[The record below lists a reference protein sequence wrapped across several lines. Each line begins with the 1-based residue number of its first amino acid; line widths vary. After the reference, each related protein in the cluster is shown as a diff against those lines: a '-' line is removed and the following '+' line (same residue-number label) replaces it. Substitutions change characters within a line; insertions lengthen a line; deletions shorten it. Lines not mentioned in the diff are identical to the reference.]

1 MVWWEVIARLALAMV
16 LGGLVGMQREFQR
29 NAAGFRTHTLV
40 ALGSCVAMLTNE
52 YLYRTYGGSSTDIA
66 RMGSYVI
73 SGIGFLGAGSIVKDG
88 VRIRGLTTAAGLWV
102 VACLGLAAGA
112 GFYIGAGV
120 GAVLVVMILT
130 LMKTVEGR
138 FMRKKERI
146 EIGLQMRNQPFQ
158 MAQVLQ
164 VLGEAGLS
172 IRDVKMADTD
182 EKWVDVTIITTL
194 IANVTAEDIS
204 SRLEGLKGIRLTSV
218 DFT

>member
-1 MVWWEVIARLALAMV
+1 MLWWEAIARLALAMV

-88 VRIRGLTTAAGLWV
+88 LRIRGLTTAAGLWV

-130 LMKTVEGR
+130 VMKTVEGR
-138 FMRKKERI
+138 FMRKKDRI
-146 EIGLQMRNQPFQ
+146 EISLQMRNQPFQ

-172 IRDVKMADTD
+172 IRDVKMVDSD
-182 EKWVDVTIITTL
+182 EKWVDVMIVTTL
-194 IANVTAEDIS
+194 IANITAEDVS

-218 DFT
+218 EFT